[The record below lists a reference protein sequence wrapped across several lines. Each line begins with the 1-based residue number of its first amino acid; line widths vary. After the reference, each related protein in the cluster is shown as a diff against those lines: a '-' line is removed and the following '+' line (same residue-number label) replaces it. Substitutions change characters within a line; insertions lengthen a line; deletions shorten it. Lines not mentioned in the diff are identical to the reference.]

1 MLRFAGVLILVS
13 MIVAQ
18 LGCGGS
24 PASGLPSSGSP
35 VPPPPAPNIS
45 LSPPSAVAGSPDLT
59 LTITGSHFA
68 FTSVSHEFNQVVWSA
83 NGSDTS
89 LATTFVSSTQVAAVI
104 PAALLTSAIQ
114 AKVRVEIWD
123 IQGDMPQATS
133 SSVAFSV
140 TKTPV
145 GKLSVSSIS
154 PASAIAGGS
163 DLQLTVI
170 GSNFLNANLYN
181 TVVLW
186 SANGHDTF
194 LPTAFVSGTQLTA
207 LIPAALLM
215 KPITAKVS
223 VQIYYFA
230 DDIPTSVSNSVSFAV
245 VSSANE

>member
-45 LSPPSAVAGSPDLT
+45 LSPTSAVAGSPDLT

-89 LATTFVSSTQVAAVI
+89 LATFVSSTQLTAVI
-104 PAALLTSAIQ
+104 PTALLTSGTQ

-123 IQGDMPQATS
+123 IPGDAPQDTS
-133 SSVAFSV
+133 SSVAFSM

-145 GKLSVSSIS
+145 GKFSVSSIS